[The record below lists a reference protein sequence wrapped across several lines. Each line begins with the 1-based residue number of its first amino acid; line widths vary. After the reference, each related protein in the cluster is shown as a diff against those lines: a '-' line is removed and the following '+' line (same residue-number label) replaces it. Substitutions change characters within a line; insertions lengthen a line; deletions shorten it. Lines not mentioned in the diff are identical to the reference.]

1 MLKTKYLNKTN
12 KSESLNAGRKNKFIY
27 YHKIYLDMRCS
38 MFIVMYSK
46 INVILYIDTG
56 ADGGAEQCRELWEG
70 VDAQR
75 EAGKKKKF
83 GQRNSN

>member
-1 MLKTKYLNKTN
+1 
-12 KSESLNAGRKNKFIY
+12 
-27 YHKIYLDMRCS
+27 MRCS

-75 EAGKKKKF
+75 EAGKKKKL